1 MTDTTAT
8 RIVLSEPWAIQPEAL
23 ETIIQI
29 ANRTNE
35 SPEAVAAKLG
45 RPLENTQRAAIRGTT
60 AVIPVHGPIFRRA
73 NLFTQI
79 SGATSLEILA
89 RDFHEAQAND
99 KVDRI
104 VLDLSSPG
112 GQAAGI
118 SEFAG
123 MVRDSRKP
131 VTAYV
136 GDVAASAAYWIAAA
150 AKEIVVADTAIL
162 GSIGVVSSFRPGN
175 ANEIKIVSSQSPVK
189 QADPA
194 TEVGRAEVQR
204 VVDDLAAVFI
214 NHVAKYRGVSSKTV
228 MSDFGKGGVLVG
240 EKAVTAGMADRI
252 GAFESLF
259 TTSTT
264 TPHTTTIGA
273 STMSTQPQTIETLEK
288 AVVGMD
294 ATAVEQLVA
303 AEWPNNPALRAEF
316 SEQETAT
323 AYLQVIASRNL
334 RQVGKTVTGTVVG

>member
-1 MTDTTAT
+1 MTDTTVAT

-23 ETIIQI
+23 ETILEI

-35 SPEAVAAKLG
+35 APEAVAAKLG
-45 RPLENTQRAAIRGTT
+45 RPLENTQQAAIRGRT

-99 KVDRI
+99 KVNRI

-123 MVRDSRKP
+123 MVRGSSKP

-150 AKEIVVADTAIL
+150 AQEIVVADTAIL

-175 ANEIKIVSSQSPVK
+175 KDEIKIISSQSPVK

-194 TEVGRAEVQR
+194 TEAGRAEVQR

-214 NHVAKYRGVSSKTV
+214 NHVAKYRGVSAKTV
-228 MSDFGKGGVLVG
+228 MADFGKGGVLVG
-240 EKAVTAGMADRI
+240 EKAVAAGMADRI
-252 GAFESLF
+252 ASFESLF
-259 TTSTT
+259 TSTT
-264 TPHTTTIGA
+264 TQHTGST
-273 STMSTQPQTIETLEK
+273 TMSTQPRTIETLEK
-288 AVVGMD
+288 LVIGMD

-303 AEWPNNPALRAEF
+303 AEWPNNPGLREEF
-316 SEQETAT
+316 IEQENAT

-334 RQVGKTVTGTVVG
+334 RQVGKTATGTVVG